1 MDRPIRQAGES
12 ATLSEIITSRSIP
25 EPNTGCWLWTGTL
38 GLDGYGKIKRAGK
51 TYRAHR
57 LSYELFCDAPGEMLV
72 MHKCDT
78 PLCVNPD
85 HLSLGT
91 PADNMEDKVAKGR
104 QAKGERAG
112 PRALTPKLIAEIK
125 AAYVPRKVSQR
136 ALAERFGVAE
146 ITIHRML
153 KARTWKHL
161 T

>member
-1 MDRPIRQAGES
+1 MAFHLWPKAGAALTE
-12 ATLSEIITSRSIP
+12 AILSKSIP
-25 EPNTGCWLWTGTL
+25 EPNTGCWLWIGCL
-38 GLDGYGKIKRAGK
+38 GADGYGKIKKAGK

-57 LSYELFCDAPGEMLV
+57 LSYELFCEAPGDKLV

-78 PLCVNPD
+78 PLCVNPE

-91 PADNMEDKVAKGR
+91 PADNMNDKVAKGR

-112 PRALTPKLIAEIK
+112 PRALTAELIAEIK
-125 AAYVPRKVSQR
+125 AAYIPRKVSQR
-136 ALAERFGVAE
+136 ALADKFGVAE